1 LWRWN
6 AAEREAAVEEILAC
20 CGSRVWAEA
29 MAARRP
35 VAGLDEMLQAA
46 REIWW
51 DLSDADWMEAFRS
64 HPRIGE
70 SKEESNDGSNV
81 GSNDA
86 KASTKSREWSADEQ
100 RKVTDG
106 GDEMKTELAEAN
118 RTYEEH
124 FGRLFIVCA
133 TGKAPSEILEILR
146 SRLQNDD
153 AAEMREAA
161 DEQLKITELRLRKWM
176 GE

>member
-6 AAEREAAVEEILAC
+6 AADREAAVEEILAC

-35 VAGLDEMLQAA
+35 FASVDELLEAA

-64 HPRIGE
+64 HPRIG
-70 SKEESNDGSNV
+70 GS
-81 GSNDA
+81 SDA
-86 KASTKSREWSADEQ
+86 KASTKSREWSAEEQ
-100 RKVTDG
+100 RNVADG
-106 GDEMKTELAEAN
+106 SGEVKTELAEAN
-118 RTYEEH
+118 RAYEEQ
-124 FGRLFIVCA
+124 FGRTFIVCA

-146 SRLQNDD
+146 ARMQNDG

-161 DEQLKITELRLRKWM
+161 DEQRKITEVRLRKWL

>member
-1 LWRWN
+1 MSEVLGRWN

-20 CGSRVWAEA
+20 CGSRVWAET

-35 VAGLDEMLQAA
+35 LAGVDELLEAA
-46 REIWW
+46 RGIWW

-64 HPRIGE
+64 HPRIG
-70 SKEESNDGSNV
+70 GS
-81 GSNDA
+81 SDA
-86 KASTKSREWSADEQ
+86 KASTKSREWSAQEQ
-100 RKVTDG
+100 RNVADG
-106 GDEMKTELAEAN
+106 GDDVKMDLAQGN
-118 RTYEEH
+118 RAYEEH
-124 FGRLFIVCA
+124 FGRIFIVCA

-161 DEQLKITELRLRKWM
+161 DEQRKITEMRLRKWL